1 MPIPNQRFSDRF
13 GGRPKPEPVKPDELP
28 DSAKIGLVQLI
39 GELRDKALPSL
50 TKMMIAVNN
59 ELRRRPPER
68 AEFPMLRDLVL
79 EAQWWEFYEI
89 CEALVK
95 AAQDQTQVVNRIEA
109 LFADESL
116 AYAMTENG
124 ITWRYSSPA
133 KEEVEA
139 AERLLV
145 EAPEFAA
152 TARQWRKAQEH
163 LSKRPPDHE
172 NCVKDAVGALE
183 GVARILTGKTGQT
196 LSKILPDLA
205 KTVGMHKTLET
216 AIDKLYAYRGDEQGV
231 AHGATNTELSNL
243 AAEAEM
249 VLYWTAG
256 AIVYFAKKI
265 RTLTW
270 I

>member
-1 MPIPNQRFSDRF
+1 MPLPHQRFSDRF
-13 GGRPKPEPVKPDELP
+13 GGRPTPEPVKPDEVT
-28 DSAKIGLVQLI
+28 DSAKVGLNQLVS
-39 GELRDKALPSL
+39 ELRDNALPSL
-50 TKMMIAVNN
+50 TKMWIATNE
-59 ELRRRPPER
+59 ELRRIAPEGGVSIGMFR
-68 AEFPMLRDLVL
+68 SLIL
-79 EAQWWEFYEI
+79 EAQWWEFYEV

-95 AAQDQTQVVNRIEA
+95 VAKDQSEVITRIEA
-109 LFADESL
+109 LFAAENL
-116 AYAMTENG
+116 AYAMTDTG

-133 KEEVEA
+133 KETVEE

-145 EAPEFAA
+145 ETPELVAP
-152 TARQWRKAQEH
+152 ARQWRKAQEH

-196 LSKILPDLA
+196 LSKILPGLA
-205 KTVGMHKTLET
+205 GRVGMHKTLET

-231 AHGATNTELSNL
+231 AHGATNTELANL

-256 AIVYFAKKI
+256 AIVYFAKK
-265 RTLTW
+265 RGR
-270 I
+270 